1 MKSDRKQR
9 IDVSIFGED
18 YTLKSS
24 SSPEYMKKVAKVVD
38 DTMNKVSESKPRI
51 SLHQI
56 AVLAALNL
64 ADDYLRLEEEYSEL
78 LEMVEESGE
87 SGKGDS

>member
-1 MKSDRKQR
+1 MRSDRRHR
-9 IDVSIFGED
+9 IEVNIFGEE

-24 SSPEYMKKVAKVVD
+24 SNPEHMKKVASVVD
-38 DTMNKVSESKPRI
+38 ETMNKIAESKPRI

-64 ADDYLRLEEEYSEL
+64 ADEYLKLEDEHTDL
-78 LEMVEESGE
+78 LEMLDEKGE
-87 SGKGDS
+87 TDKGDN

>member
-1 MKSDRKQR
+1 MSDDKKLRTK
-9 IDVSIFGED
+9 VKIFGEE

-24 SSPEYMKKVAKVVD
+24 SSPEYMEKVASIVD
-38 DTMNKVSESKPRI
+38 KTMKKISENKPRI

-64 ADDYLRLEEEYSEL
+64 ADEYLKLEEEYENL
-78 LEMVEESGE
+78 LEMEEEQSE
-87 SGKGDS
+87 SNKG